1 MRLTR
6 SLWRTR
12 LWRPQR
18 PGPSEDADP
27 EVRHSQWHF
36 LYSGHKGL
44 QHLIVDFNPVSLH
57 TPLVFGFPFS
67 SSLHPVQHTC
77 FSSHHQP
84 AVHLPRF
91 PIQCCPT
98 LHTPALAPCVCFCLC
113 AIFFFFPTLSAHQSA
128 GQLLPA
134 ATLLHSSLL
143 TQASLQHSSQPLWTP
158 CSLTDI
164 HQNLYCTC
172 IQDTCEKISAC
183 LFWGIFDSVSVL
195 LLVTATKQEEQVG
208 CRTGLTDRW
217 NKYLSHYNK

>member
-113 AIFFFFPTLSAHQSA
+113 AIFFFFPYTLSSSVCRPATPCCHAPSFIPA
-128 GQLLPA
+128 NTGLAPTFIPAPLDPLLPHRHSSKP
-134 ATLLHSSLL
+134 LLHLYSRHMWKDFRLL
-143 TQASLQHSSQPLWTP
+143 ILG
-158 CSLTDI
+158 D
-164 HQNLYCTC
+164 
-172 IQDTCEKISAC
+172 
-183 LFWGIFDSVSVL
+183 FWFCVCAAAGHCD
-195 LLVTATKQEEQVG
+195 E
-208 CRTGLTDRW
+208 TGGAGWL
-217 NKYLSHYNK
+217 